1 MAKKDEFADFPDF
14 EEDEQIPEALT
25 ETADKWRDRRLVR
38 MDKAMHD
45 IDENLSKTLKIFE
58 GIPELMDMAMHSS
71 NIEERAAAS
80 SAVLNLA
87 VVAKARLEWISQ
99 RINEGLTVKE

>member
-1 MAKKDEFADFPDF
+1 MAKKDEFADFPEF

-45 IDENLSKTLKIFE
+45 IDENLNKTLKIFE
-58 GIPELMDMAMHSS
+58 GIPELMDMAMHSDS
-71 NIEERAAAS
+71 LEERAHAS
-80 SAVLNLA
+80 STVLNMA
-87 VVAKARLEWISQ
+87 VIAKVRMEWISQ